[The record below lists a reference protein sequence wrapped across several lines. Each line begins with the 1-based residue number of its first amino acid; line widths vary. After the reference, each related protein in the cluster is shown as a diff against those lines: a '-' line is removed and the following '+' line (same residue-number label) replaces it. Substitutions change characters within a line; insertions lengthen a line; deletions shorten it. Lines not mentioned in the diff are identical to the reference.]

1 MVSSQGRI
9 FEEIVDHIQLK
20 EHAVATDL
28 LAIVRQQERE
38 TQALAQKQEQEKIDL
53 WRQHDNQIESYRK
66 SLLKLVTSSSRSVRQ
81 FTFTRAGSL
90 PDREMRVDE
99 PTVRPIFIPNVFL
112 SMAWCRTNF
121 SHLPAE
127 IRLQIYGCLFEGS
140 CPLIIDR
147 NDHWR
152 SRPQPDWNQPSPP
165 ARSHP
170 RVFSEHSH
178 DLHARSRIRSL
189 GLSAV
194 YTA

>member
-1 MVSSQGRI
+1 MKIDVEIQRLSTNMVSSQGRI

-99 PTVRPIFIPNVFL
+99 PTEANLYTKCIPK
-112 SMAWCRTNF
+112 
-121 SHLPAE
+121 
-127 IRLQIYGCLFEGS
+127 YGMVQ
-140 CPLIIDR
+140 
-147 NDHWR
+147 N
-152 SRPQPDWNQPSPP
+152 
-165 ARSHP
+165 
-170 RVFSEHSH
+170 
-178 DLHARSRIRSL
+178 
-189 GLSAV
+189 
-194 YTA
+194 